1 MNGEER
7 PQYLSR
13 RRSDNN
19 TQSATNGSPVM
30 AELNGLASHR
40 AAPRLTNTY

>member
-19 TQSATNGSPVM
+19 TQSANTNGSPAM
-30 AELNGLASHR
+30 EELNGLASQ
-40 AAPRLTNTY
+40 APRLTNTY